1 MSSSLRRMLAIL
13 DGFSAAHPIRTAEE
27 IADDC
32 QYTRASAY
40 RYIKE
45 LTDTGLLQR
54 VASSKYALGTR
65 IITFDYL
72 IRQADPLLQAGLPLM
87 REIATQTGCDCIMSA
102 LYGDQIFDT
111 HREVSGR
118 DTLEL
123 SYGRGRS
130 RPLFRG
136 AAPKVILANLPRP
149 KLHVLYDQNRESAV
163 EGGYNTW
170 EELKAAMNEVRRNG
184 FYASF
189 GELEPSL
196 CSLAA
201 PVFGTDDLVVGA
213 IQVTS
218 SRERFSMLDQRVLTE
233 RVTQAGKYLSLLLSR
248 LAEN

>member
-1 MSSSLRRMLAIL
+1 MLAIL
-13 DGFSAAHPIRTAEE
+13 NVFSAEHPVRTAEE
-27 IADDC
+27 IAESC

-45 LTDTGLLQR
+45 LTDIGLIQH

-72 IRQADPLLQAGLPLM
+72 IRQTDPLLQAGLPLM
-87 REIATQTGCDCIMSA
+87 REIAMQTGCDCIMSA

-111 HREVSGR
+111 HREISGR

-136 AAPKVILANLPRP
+136 AAPKVILSNLPRP
-149 KLHVLYDQNRESAV
+149 KLRALYEQHQASAA
-163 EGGYNTW
+163 EAGYDSW
-170 EELKAAMNEVRRNG
+170 EDLKASMNEVRRNG

-189 GELEPSL
+189 GELEPQL

-201 PVFGTDDLVVGA
+201 PVFGSDGVVVGA

-233 RVTQAGKYLSLLLSR
+233 RVTQTGKYLSLLLSR
-248 LAEN
+248 IDE